1 MQENVLRTHSKIL
14 DVEIQS
20 TLERPGTAMKS
31 LVGVISKI
39 AALESA
45 AVGAIT
51 ATHRRKKKKRDA

>member
-1 MQENVLRTHSKIL
+1 MQGSVLSAHSKIL

-20 TLERPGTAMKS
+20 TPERPGTAIKS

-51 ATHRRKKKKRDA
+51 ATHRWKKKKRDA